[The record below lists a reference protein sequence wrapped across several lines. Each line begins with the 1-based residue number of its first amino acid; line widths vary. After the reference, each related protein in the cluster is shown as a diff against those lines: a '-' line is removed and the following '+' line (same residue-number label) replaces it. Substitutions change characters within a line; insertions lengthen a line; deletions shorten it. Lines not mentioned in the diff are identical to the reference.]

1 LPPNSSQGRSF
12 VMDPRIALRPEVVAQ
27 VTLNCMA
34 SGRNVPI
41 IAHRKVI
48 LTSTNKGPRF
58 ESK

>member
-1 LPPNSSQGRSF
+1 
-12 VMDPRIALRPEVVAQ
+12 MDPRIALRPEVVAQ